1 MMTNKMKSVINIETK
16 VAMLLFALG
25 MLQMPFTGI
34 QTERICGWIT
44 TEDHEYIGINPSP
57 E

>member
-16 VAMLLFALG
+16 VARLFFALG
-25 MLQMPFTGI
+25 MLHMTFTGI
-34 QTERICGWIT
+34 QIERICGWIS
-44 TEDHEYIGINPSP
+44 TEHQIYIGINPSP